1 MPSSNS
7 SSPLSP
13 DEAAVRAVPQR
24 IMAAWAQ
31 NDADAFAE
39 VFAEDGTMIL
49 PGDVFVKGREG
60 IRSFM
65 AAGYSGPYRGTR
77 VYGEPISAT
86 FLGDSAGV
94 LITQGGVLAPG
105 ETEVAPE
112 RAVRAM
118 WVLSKQDGEWLI
130 AAYQNTPIG
139 VS

>member
-1 MPSSNS
+1 M
-7 SSPLSP
+7 
-13 DEAAVRAVPQR
+13 RAVPQR

>member
-1 MPSSNS
+1 MPSSN
-7 SSPLSP
+7 PAPTLSP
-13 DEAAVRAVPQR
+13 DETAVRAVPQR

-31 NDADAFAE
+31 NDPDAFAE

-49 PGDVFVKGREG
+49 PGDVFVSGREG

-65 AAGYSGPYRGTR
+65 AAGYAGPYKGTR
-77 VYGEPISAT
+77 VYGEPVAAK

-130 AAYQNTPIG
+130 AAYQNTPVG
-139 VS
+139 AS